1 MRLRRPSSNCRPAIL
16 PTDQLQRPLLSVLV
30 VTLLLSL
37 AAASLAAASAASLT
51 PQRAWLERLALVIP
65 SPSASRWLL
74 LADAVCLLALG
85 LRTRHPVL
93 GVLIAFGAGFLV
105 LNVLGMGFTD
115 FYLGLAA
122 FHFLTATITLAFI
135 PRRWLGVT
143 AFALALLLGVA
154 T

>member
-1 MRLRRPSSNCRPAIL
+1 
-16 PTDQLQRPLLSVLV
+16 LLE
-30 VTLLLSL
+30 VTSLLSL
-37 AAASLAAASAASLT
+37 AAASAATLT

-74 LADAVCLLALG
+74 FADAVCLIALG
-85 LRTRHPVL
+85 LRTRHPVA
-93 GVLIAFGAGFLV
+93 GVLLAFGAGFLV

-122 FHFLTATITLAFI
+122 FHFLTAAITLAFTR
-135 PRRWLGVT
+135 RRWLGAT
-143 AFALALLLGVA
+143 ALALALLLGVA